1 MCESVVENG
10 HTLFHTAA
18 QRNFPDAI
26 DLLLKGITKE
36 EYLTKKSKD
45 KKEET
50 ALQLAVRLGDEYKDN
65 VEHLIEHDKSW
76 KSSKD
81 EIIKTIYPALAGGSH
96 KKVLTDLIG
105 KFEQWNWADYNKAL
119 LFKAIEDNNRTAVG
133 NIYKL
138 VPAPSKADGKEAMD
152 KAVESKVAFI
162 NESNTVESKK
172 AGDIVKK
179 LQEEVDEITT
189 TKAVTAP
196 AIVTGTGKEASNA
209 FKEKRKEYLKFVKKF
224 SGKTQNEKFEE
235 MMEDLS
241 KFSEFYREFNTM
253 NRRVTN

>member
-1 MCESVVENG
+1 MNITNKKGNTALINAATKGHKEIVSELLNEKVDLNIANKSGYTALHKAVANKHVEIMSLLLEQESMCESVVENG

-45 KKEET
+45 KNEET

-138 VPAPSKADGKEAMD
+138 VPALSKADGKEAMD
-152 KAVESKVAFI
+152 KAVESLYLI
-162 NESNTVESKK
+162 N
-172 AGDIVKK
+172 I
-179 LQEEVDEITT
+179 
-189 TKAVTAP
+189 
-196 AIVTGTGKEASNA
+196 
-209 FKEKRKEYLKFVKKF
+209 
-224 SGKTQNEKFEE
+224 
-235 MMEDLS
+235 
-241 KFSEFYREFNTM
+241 
-253 NRRVTN
+253 